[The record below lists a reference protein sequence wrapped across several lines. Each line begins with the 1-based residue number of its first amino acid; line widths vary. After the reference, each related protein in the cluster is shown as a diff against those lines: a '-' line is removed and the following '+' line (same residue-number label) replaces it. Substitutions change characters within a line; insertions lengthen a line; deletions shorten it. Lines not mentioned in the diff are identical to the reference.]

1 MVFGGLNCT
10 NQECEKKSKLSG
22 LYLTRA
28 STDSDLPTII
38 MTVVSSNVKNPS
50 YPSSGM
56 REFDMF
62 GGAAVRN
69 SLVSFFG
76 TSSSSNEGSSNGYLE
91 LTPNG
96 RVDHS
101 SANIIDGKNDVAS
114 PGIFIVRLDD
124 SLRHIEIVADSST
137 PWISPSNQN
146 DHHMIA
152 FSDPIIGQN
161 GEGENDYEIV
171 FVAQS
176 NQGVYG
182 IFSYLTSTK
191 SLHLVADTNNTEYF
205 EFPFLPSLVSGR
217 LMFQAVTKNQEPAL
231 FKAAI
236 DKRDVEQL
244 IVSENQDVSQLWT
257 SLNSALKELDK
268 QAHALDGDMID
279 VYEVKRR
286 RSSMLETVRKW
297 RASSDMAKQLDREAE
312 IAGVSPAMS
321 RDELAEEL
329 SVKSSELNAAME
341 LNRELSE
348 RLAAF
353 LVEKTESDL
362 LPSPSIDQSPSSLS
376 PDLLGRLAAKDAA
389 HEAHLRHVSKV
400 HVEQFANLRR
410 EMEKD
415 RRILLRKIAKNVRK
429 FKDTHT
435 DIVTKQHTYLANLMD
450 KLNRANEMLK
460 SSGLPVV
467 EDHESTEKT
476 SSSCCGTREDR
487 FDSIRLEH
495 EIDTI
500 LDGRYDWKGDA
511 AQKVRLIA
519 KDILL
524 ELCRAPECISLV
536 IRHGSIHSTASHLDE
551 DDPHPPG
558 LVVTSKPR
566 HVSDRSS
573 IISKEIEKYPPGI
586 KSLFQ
591 SDKSN
596 GE

>member
-1 MVFGGLNCT
+1 MMLHKNDAKLNNTKLKIVASTKDSRFCGGLARPVIVEAGVFFEGYDSSNRQSLFQEKNTEIKEIIQAGIGVLKGYASITDYVLFENTSISLSVQRSSGDGAIFTSLKEGKDFQLTVQSGMYIPSENNETNTFGTLGSPRTSETSHMVFGGLNCT

-76 TSSSSNEGSSNGYLE
+76 TSSSSNEASSNGYLE

-231 FKAAI
+231 FVRGTDTTIKQI
-236 DKRDVEQL
+236 ISLSDL
-244 IVSENQDVSQLWT
+244 HVSNDTTPFVYMLFT
-257 SLNSALKELDK
+257 KGG
-268 QAHALDGDMID
+268 HDGCGNA
-279 VYEVKRR
+279 VLY
-286 RSSMLETVRKW
+286 
-297 RASSDMAKQLDREAE
+297 ASSQQADYILQL
-312 IAGVSPAMS
+312 
-321 RDELAEEL
+321 
-329 SVKSSELNAAME
+329 
-341 LNRELSE
+341 
-348 RLAAF
+348 
-353 LVEKTESDL
+353 
-362 LPSPSIDQSPSSLS
+362 SSLLS
-376 PDLLGRLAAKDAA
+376 PF
-389 HEAHLRHVSKV
+389 H
-400 HVEQFANLRR
+400 
-410 EMEKD
+410 
-415 RRILLRKIAKNVRK
+415 
-429 FKDTHT
+429 
-435 DIVTKQHTYLANLMD
+435 
-450 KLNRANEMLK
+450 
-460 SSGLPVV
+460 
-467 EDHESTEKT
+467 
-476 SSSCCGTREDR
+476 SSS
-487 FDSIRLEH
+487 
-495 EIDTI
+495 
-500 LDGRYDWKGDA
+500 
-511 AQKVRLIA
+511 
-519 KDILL
+519 
-524 ELCRAPECISLV
+524 LCL
-536 IRHGSIHSTASHLDE
+536 
-551 DDPHPPG
+551 
-558 LVVTSKPR
+558 
-566 HVSDRSS
+566 
-573 IISKEIEKYPPGI
+573 
-586 KSLFQ
+586 
-591 SDKSN
+591 
-596 GE
+596 